1 MIWDKKWKMLSNRYF
16 GFTQLVRG
24 SPLKMKWCTWR
35 KDWQVKDDLHQPRP
49 ASHPDC
55 QWPTD
60 YCSGELISY
69 TGFNFFSPAEQVLK
83 WDNSSNMTCLVKCYF
98 SRQWAKGVSRSNY
111 REARTCHSFRWKLE
125 TLTWKKCDYI
135 WQLGTL
141 TWKKCDNIWN
151 NVQPLFNLRRT
162 TCCIDLVTFVITDL
176 YLRGISLCKPLSRG
190 FASHK
195 DSHFISPRIDTQ

>member
-1 MIWDKKWKMLSNRYF
+1 MMHLKKRLAGEGWSPPAKASKSSRLPMANRLLF
-16 GFTQLVRG
+16 RWVDFLHRFQL
-24 SPLKMKWCTWR
+24 
-35 KDWQVKDDLHQPRP
+35 
-49 ASHPDC
+49 
-55 QWPTD
+55 
-60 YCSGELISY
+60 
-69 TGFNFFSPAEQVLK
+69 FSPAEQVLK

-151 NVQPLFNLRRT
+151 NEQPLFNLRRT

-176 YLRGISLCKPLSRG
+176 YLRGISLCKPLSQG